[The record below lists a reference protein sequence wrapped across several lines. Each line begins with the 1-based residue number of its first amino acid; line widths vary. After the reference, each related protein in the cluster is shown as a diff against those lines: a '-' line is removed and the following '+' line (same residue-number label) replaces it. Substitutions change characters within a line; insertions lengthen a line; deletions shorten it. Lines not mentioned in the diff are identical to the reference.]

1 MTRGC
6 PSRRASNPSSDEKT
20 STSAISPMTSAIT
33 TSMAIDH
40 PGHAISPV
48 TPLPR
53 SRQPGHVGGQLYTR
67 GQAELGEDMRDMGFS
82 GAPRNHQP
90 GRDLP
95 VPQALGNQV
104 GYLALARRQFVHFY
118 QHFSHSPL
126 EVFYGAG
133 RVDRTPSGTIPFRVP
148 GVRVRA
154 RRASASLTRPRM
166 RPLT

>member
-118 QHFSHSPL
+118 QHFSHSL
-126 EVFYGAG
+126 LQVFYRTGSA
-133 RVDRTPSGTIPFRVP
+133 DRAPSATNPLPVTRVP
-148 GVRVRA
+148 VTG
-154 RRASASLTRPRM
+154 RRAS
-166 RPLT
+166 